1 MGKTA
6 HKIIYSH
13 FLPSQRSC
21 VVLYFA
27 LSLSG
32 HLKRYL
38 GYPGIKFKKYLLIKV
53 CIYSSKIKWIQDE
66 YQNFLLS
73 SFSYFFQTMSQF
85 VYKGY
90 GVHKLYLRY
99 IPWTWEESRGKV
111 VIASWRKLSL
121 F

>member
-1 MGKTA
+1 MGKIA

-38 GYPGIKFKKYLLIKV
+38 GYLGIKFKKHLLRKV
-53 CIYSSKIKWIQDE
+53 CLYSTKSKWIQNE

-73 SFSYFFQTMSQF
+73 SFSYFLQTMSSF

-90 GVHKLYLRY
+90 DVHKLYLRY
-99 IPWTWEESRGKV
+99 ILGLGKRV
-111 VIASWRKLSL
+111 EKK
-121 F
+121 